1 LTGAVHLANN
11 TIFSDADVR
20 CIQQNNVAV
29 FGDVMAEGTP
39 ACLSGEGNAGKTSK
53 MEHFAIAVAHQARD
67 ILTEFIMVQ
76 LIRAR
81 ALSKDSIIFADSKL
95 LELTVDNLVNLST
108 WKCTGKVLV
117 D

>member
-20 CIQQNNVAV
+20 CIQQNNVAI

-81 ALSKDSIIFADSKL
+81 ALDKHSVFFGDSQL
-95 LELTVDNLVNLST
+95 RELFVDHLIDVSS
-108 WKCTGKVLV
+108 WKCTVKVFS